1 MTLIRVPS
9 GLELQLE
16 NSGGPIELVF
26 SPEVPLGAHLSG
38 AELDGKRVDVQTQ
51 ENAQDEHAN
60 LQFTVPAGK
69 SRCLIRYEG
78 GLSLS
83 VNNPAPLL
91 GEPSKGIKII
101 SVAYKP
107 GSLRVSADVSRDAS
121 ASTIELRTN
130 EEPFQPQGAKLTSVA
145 KSTYDLIVD
154 PETPGGSP
162 ATQYRHVQI
171 VVDFAG
177 RMGKSKPAN

>member
-1 MTLIRVPS
+1 
-9 GLELQLE
+9 
-16 NSGGPIELVF
+16 
-26 SPEVPLGAHLSG
+26 
-38 AELDGKRVDVQTQ
+38 
-51 ENAQDEHAN
+51 
-60 LQFTVPAGK
+60 
-69 SRCLIRYEG
+69 
-78 GLSLS
+78 
-83 VNNPAPLL
+83 L